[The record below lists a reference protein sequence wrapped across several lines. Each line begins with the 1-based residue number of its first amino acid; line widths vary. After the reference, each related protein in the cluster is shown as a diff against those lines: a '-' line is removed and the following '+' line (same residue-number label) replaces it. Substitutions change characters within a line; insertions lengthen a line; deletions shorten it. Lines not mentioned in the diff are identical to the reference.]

1 MIIAPPGQ
9 LKTTTILSLESY
21 SEVLAS
27 SDINIRSMKSV
38 RDQVLGG
45 QFKTL
50 AFAEMEKLYARNPAT
65 AANIEAHLKLFAE
78 DGLRHFSHED
88 PASAIMPARALIVV
102 GMTPSTFGQQITA
115 WRENGFLRRF
125 LRMQWVLKDDKALI
139 QAVHEWKKIGFEVPT
154 IFNGRLEIPYCLS
167 AKESTHILSLVKH
180 QQEVT
185 PTQLLKKI
193 CCVLKKRDP
202 KNWQRI
208 VDDVSTSFSQRG
220 ALLEL

>member
-1 MIIAPPGQ
+1 MIAPPGQ
-9 LKTTTILSLESY
+9 LKTTTILSLEAY

-65 AANIEAHLKLFAE
+65 ASNIEAHLKLFAE

-88 PASAIMPARALIVV
+88 PASAIMPARALIVL
-102 GMTPSTFGQQITA
+102 GLTPSTFGQQIGA

-125 LRMQWVLKDDKALI
+125 LRMQWVLKDERSLI
-139 QAVHEWKKIGFEVPT
+139 EAVHQWKKIGFEIPT
-154 IFNGRLEIPYCLS
+154 VFNGRIQIPYSLTL
-167 AKESTHILSLVKH
+167 KESARLVTMLKY
-180 QQEVT
+180 QSNTT
-185 PTQLLKKI
+185 PLALLKRTA
-193 CCVLKKRDP
+193 CVLKKREP
-202 KNWQRI
+202 KNWEKI
-208 VDDVSTSFSQRG
+208 IDDIAPSFGQRG

>member
-65 AANIEAHLKLFAE
+65 ASNIEAHLKLFAE

-88 PASAIMPARALIVV
+88 PSSAIMPARALIVV
-102 GMTPSTFGQQITA
+102 GLTPSTFGQQITA

-125 LRMQWVLKDDKALI
+125 LRIQWVLKDDKALI
-139 QAVHEWKKIGFEVPT
+139 EAVHQWKKLGFEIPT
-154 IFNGRLEIPYCLS
+154 VYNGRMNVPYSLS
-167 AKESTHILSLVKH
+167 IKESTHILSTIKH

-193 CCVLKKRDP
+193 CCVLKQRDS
-202 KNWQRI
+202 KSWQKI
-208 VDDVSTSFSQRG
+208 LDDVAPSFNQRG